1 MLAEDFQKAI
11 GQAISEYYTAN
22 RESGVLAMP
31 DQPEI
36 VICGELECTASYSKE
51 TNRIEVAPLLS
62 LQSCISNWDI
72 CDLGR
77 FSHLLSSLDRSDEV
91 SDSIHRMLRVS
102 SLWLAYRDRESQ
114 DQKANGRVI
123 TVEYRDGKLVSL
135 VVEYEH
141 KVAAA
146 WRM

>member
-36 VICGELECTASYSKE
+36 VICGEHECTVNFSADN
-51 TNRIEVAPLLS
+51 NRIEIVPLLS

-77 FSHLLSSLDRSDEV
+77 FSDLLSSLDKTDAV
-91 SDSIHRMLRVS
+91 SESINLMLRLS

-114 DQKANGRVI
+114 DQKSNGRVI
-123 TVEYRDGKLVSL
+123 TVEYCDGKLVSL
-135 VVEYEH
+135 FVEYEH
-141 KVAAA
+141 EEVAA